1 MVSNELSMSERSV
14 ANSNFEPNAA
24 KWLGL
29 FHSLQKRI
37 DFSCDWQGLPLYLV
51 GDVNKV
57 RVRVIKEVEDGR
69 QTSEVFRF

>member
-1 MVSNELSMSERSV
+1 MVSNELSMSERSF

-37 DFSCDWQGLPLYLV
+37 DLSCDWQGLPPV
-51 GDVNKV
+51 SCKGC
-57 RVRVIKEVEDGR
+57 E
-69 QTSEVFRF
+69 